1 MSRSTHILCPL
12 SRNTY
17 HKRFAVVVMLVL
29 AGIVPTGIT
38 RSTDSRSS
46 RKIPTSQNN
55 AATGARRTGGMV
67 DPRISHTATLLQTGK
82 VLVARGYGPSTPRSE
97 VAGGYGHNSFLRRAE
112 LYDPAAASSGG
123 PRIAFGSVRNGGN
136 HDVYTMNPDG
146 TDQTRLTDNLAYDD
160 QPTWSP
166 DGSKIAFIS
175 NRDGNFEIYT
185 MNSDGTGQTRLTN
198 NPAAD
203 GFPAWSPN
211 GTKIAFVS
219 GDLRNPTTF
228 EIYLM
233 NSDGSNLTRLTNDSL
248 IDAVP
253 SWSPDGTRIVF
264 MSGSSSLFDLNSFEI
279 FTINADGSN
288 RIRLTNN
295 TVADG
300 QPSYSPDGTKILFA
314 SGDAMNPNS
323 IEIYVMNAYG
333 SGRAKLTNNSVT
345 DGFPAWSPDGSQIV
359 FASGN
364 IGDESTVELY
374 VMNANGSNQTR

>member
-1 MSRSTHILCPL
+1 MFRSTHFLRAP

-17 HKRFAVVVMLVL
+17 HKRFAIVVMLVL
-29 AGIVPTGIT
+29 AGVVSTGIT
-38 RSTDSRSS
+38 RSTDSHSS
-46 RKIPTSQNN
+46 RKIPKSQSNS
-55 AATGARRTGGMV
+55 ATGAWTSTGDMV
-67 DPRISHTATLLQTGK
+67 DPRIFHTATLLQSGK
-82 VLVARGYGPSTPRSE
+82 VLVAGGQGPGTPRSE
-97 VAGGYGHNSFLRRAE
+97 VLVAGGYEHNSYAPRAE
-112 LYDPAAASSGG
+112 LYDRAVASSGG

-185 MNSDGTGQTRLTN
+185 MNADGTGQARLTN

-203 GFPAWSPN
+203 GFPAWSPD
-211 GTKIAFVS
+211 GAKIAFVS

-228 EIYLM
+228 EIYVM
-233 NSDGSNLTRLTNDSL
+233 NSDGSNRTRLTNDSL
-248 IDAVP
+248 IDGVP
-253 SWSPDGTRIVF
+253 SWSPDGTKIVF
-264 MSGSSSLFDLNSFEI
+264 MSGASSLFDLNSFEI

-323 IEIYVMNAYG
+323 IEIYVMNADG
-333 SGRAKLTNNSVT
+333 SGRTRLTNNSVT
-345 DGFPAWSPDGSQIV
+345 DGFPAWSPDGSQII

-364 IGDESTVELY
+364 IGDESTV
-374 VMNANGSNQTR
+374 